1 MIQKD
6 ILNCQYN
13 FFQRGRHRGSRGQD
27 DGASSDA
34 AGSNFGNRAQ
44 ERFKYQIRID
54 LQLILSSSSI
64 LLSNIQILH
73 FIALLLNNAFHNFQ
87 MSK

>member
-1 MIQKD
+1 MHDSKRYIELP
-6 ILNCQYN
+6 IY

-44 ERFKYQIRID
+44 E
-54 LQLILSSSSI
+54 
-64 LLSNIQILH
+64 
-73 FIALLLNNAFHNFQ
+73 
-87 MSK
+87 

>member
-1 MIQKD
+1 MSD
-6 ILNCQYN
+6 FIL

-44 ERFKYQIRID
+44 ERFKYQIQYI
-54 LQLILSSSSI
+54 
-64 LLSNIQILH
+64 
-73 FIALLLNNAFHNFQ
+73 FQ
-87 MSK
+87 GKL

>member
-44 ERFKYQIRID
+44 E
-54 LQLILSSSSI
+54 
-64 LLSNIQILH
+64 
-73 FIALLLNNAFHNFQ
+73 
-87 MSK
+87 